1 VVAHLQGRLALALQ
15 LKGDSE
21 AALKV
26 RDHYAARVFDV
37 MDALGAAASFA
48 G

>member
-1 VVAHLQGRLALALQ
+1 M
-15 LKGDSE
+15 KGDGE

-37 MDALGAAASFA
+37 ADALGAAALGA
-48 G
+48 ARMTG